1 MALANTIAALAAIK
15 ADIRDALTGKHA
27 DPGAHFADYAGIIR
41 KWWYPSP
48 SLAEEMYAGDF
59 EAIIEPLTDNTTY
72 TFRFSQTV
80 SEGAEVNW
88 GDGNIETFEGT
99 GNINATH
106 TYPAGAYKIILHKV
120 SGDVAIRGG
129 GPGVGGGCI
138 ENSTY
143 LNYVFCGR
151 HIGIGEYAFQF
162 TTYGR
167 TGRRIMVDMQSRT
180 AIPDYGLASPSP
192 EDSWSLLN
200 LMDTITSVGE
210 GAFMNPVLTDLV
222 DRRCAAATINEYA
235 FRGNFLRETFELPS
249 GVVTISSNAVSNNYA
264 LLSVELPST
273 VTSIGSYAFS
283 GCSRLRD
290 FVCKATTPPNLGGN
304 AFNNCNNLTVIKVP
318 SASVAAYQAAT
329 NWSAYAGIIQS
340 I

>member
-41 KWWYPSP
+41 KWWYPNP
-48 SLAEEMYAGDF
+48 SLVEETSAGDF
-59 EAIIEPLTDNTTY
+59 EAIIEPTSDNTTI

-88 GDGNIETFEGT
+88 GDGNIETLEGT

-106 TYPAGAYKIILHKV
+106 TYSAGAYKIILHKV

-129 GPGVGGGCI
+129 GTGVGGGCI
-138 ENSTY
+138 ENSSY
-143 LNYVFCGR
+143 LHYVFCGI

-162 TTYGR
+162 TSGGG
-167 TGRRIMVDMQSRT
+167 TGLRIIVDMQGRT
-180 AIPDYGLASPSP
+180 AIPNYGLATLSP
-192 EDSWSLLN
+192 EASFSLLR
-200 LMDTITSVGE
+200 LETITSVGE
-210 GAFMNPVLTDLV
+210 GAFMNPTLKGLV
-222 DRRCAAATINEYA
+222 DRYCAAATINEYA
-235 FRGNFLRETFELPS
+235 FRGNYLRETFELPS

-273 VTSIGSYAFS
+273 VTSIGSYAFA

-290 FVCKATTPPNLGGN
+290 FVCKATTPPNLGWN
-304 AFNNCNNLTVIKVP
+304 AFNNCNSLTVIKVP